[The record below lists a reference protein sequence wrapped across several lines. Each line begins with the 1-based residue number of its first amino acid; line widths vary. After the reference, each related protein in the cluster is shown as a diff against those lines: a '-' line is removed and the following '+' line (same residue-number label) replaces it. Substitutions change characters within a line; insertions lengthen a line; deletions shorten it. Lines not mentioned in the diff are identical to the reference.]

1 VADFTPVFCQEVQDL
16 ELARSVEKR
25 IKPWKRK
32 DYIAKIVK
40 DQRIKFL
47 D

>member
-1 VADFTPVFCQEVQDL
+1 MDDFTLVFCQEVQDL
-16 ELARSVEKR
+16 ELARNAERR
-25 IKPWKRK
+25 IKSWKRK